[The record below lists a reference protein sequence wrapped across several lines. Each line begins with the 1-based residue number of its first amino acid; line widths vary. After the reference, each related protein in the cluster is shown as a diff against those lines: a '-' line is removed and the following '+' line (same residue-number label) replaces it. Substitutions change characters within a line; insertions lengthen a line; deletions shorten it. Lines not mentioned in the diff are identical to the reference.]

1 MPMTEKFNWKII
13 VLPLAFLL
21 IVAFV
26 AWTIFDYGRYRAGFD
41 RVEVSQ
47 RQTQYEQRIT
57 ELETQVAEFRAQA
70 VRLESA
76 KKVDTYANQA
86 VKDTLAEQESE
97 NQVLREELQFYR
109 QIVSPG
115 KGRQGMHIHDF
126 NLSQGSNGQY
136 QYRLMLIHIQ
146 GSKKHH
152 RESDGDV
159 RISIEGQQGGVNK
172 KLRFAA
178 ISPEKK
184 SRIRYRF
191 KYFARFEGGLK
202 LPKNFKPTSIEIQV
216 VPRQKN
222 IKGDTRKIK
231 WPAAAG

>member
-1 MPMTEKFNWKII
+1 MTDKPDWKIV
-13 VLPLAFLL
+13 VLPVAFLL

-41 RVEVSQ
+41 RTEVSM
-47 RQTQYEQRIT
+47 RQSRDQQRIE
-57 ELETQVAEFRAQA
+57 ELEQQVADFRSRA

-76 KKVDTYANQA
+76 KKVDDYANQA
-86 VKDTLAEQESE
+86 VKDTLAEMESE
-97 NQVLREELQFYR
+97 NRVLTEELEFYR

-126 NLSQGSNGQY
+126 SLTQGLKGLYN
-136 QYRLMLIHIQ
+136 YRLMLIHIQ
-146 GSKKHH
+146 GTKKHH

-159 RISIEGQQGGVNK
+159 RISVIGQQNGVNK
-172 KLRFAA
+172 KLNFAT
-178 ISPEKK
+178 ISTEKK

-202 LPKNFKPTSIEIQV
+202 LPVNFKPESIEIQV
-216 VPRQKN
+216 IPRQKN

-231 WPAAAG
+231 WPATAG